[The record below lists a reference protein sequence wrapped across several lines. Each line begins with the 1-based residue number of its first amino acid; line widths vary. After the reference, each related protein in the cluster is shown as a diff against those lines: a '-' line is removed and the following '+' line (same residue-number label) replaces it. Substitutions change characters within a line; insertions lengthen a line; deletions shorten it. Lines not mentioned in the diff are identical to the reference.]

1 MGELNTNYATKGL
14 ANGVGIPA
22 LVLGSLGFLGSANRD
37 GNGGLLGGIFGGGQ
51 GNQVQALMADNAKL
65 RAEKYADKNTADV
78 YSAMRSEINGLG
90 ERLLEKY
97 ISPLSQEAADN
108 RTRVAVLESEQK
120 CAAEKAEL
128 REQLIQAKIDNCCCQ
143 LNGKIDSVAQT
154 AACGIAQNA
163 NAIAGLQNVVNSITA
178 TIVPQSVICPPV
190 MPRFNSFTVPTDT
203 APATQ
208 PISGT
213 VTVNKK

>member
-1 MGELNTNYATKGL
+1 MGEFASKGVAGTGLGLGIAGTALGLL
-14 ANGVGIPA
+14 AGN
-22 LVLGSLGFLGSANRD
+22 NN
-37 GNGGLLGGIFGGGQ
+37 GNGILGGILGGNN
-51 GNQVQALMADNAKL
+51 NQLEVLLADNAKL
-65 RAEKYADKNTADV
+65 RAEKYADKNTAEV
-78 YSAMRSEINGLG
+78 YAALRNETKDLG

-108 RTRVAVLESEQK
+108 RTRVAVLEAKVQ
-120 CAAEKAEL
+120 CDNEKALL
-128 REQLIQAKIDNCCCQ
+128 REQLIEAKIDKCCCEM
-143 LNGKIDSVAQT
+143 NGKIDNVAHT

-163 NAIAGLQNVVNSITA
+163 NAIAGLQNTVNSITA
-178 TIVPQSVICPPV
+178 TIIPQSVICPPV
-190 MPRFNSFTVPTDT
+190 MPRYNSWVAPTDT

>member
-1 MGELNTNYATKGL
+1 MGEFASKGVAGTGLGLGIAGTALGLL
-14 ANGVGIPA
+14 AGN
-22 LVLGSLGFLGSANRD
+22 NN
-37 GNGGLLGGIFGGGQ
+37 GNGILGGILGGNN
-51 GNQVQALMADNAKL
+51 NQLEVLLADNAKL
-65 RAEKYADKNTADV
+65 RAEKYADKNTAEV
-78 YSAMRSEINGLG
+78 YAALRNETKDLG

-108 RTRVAVLESEQK
+108 RTRVAVLEAKVQ
-120 CAAEKAEL
+120 CDNEKALL
-128 REQLIQAKIDNCCCQ
+128 REKLIEAKIDNCCCEM
-143 LNGKIDSVAQT
+143 NGKIDNVANH
-154 AACGIAQNA
+154 ASCGIAQNA
-163 NAIAGLQNVVNSITA
+163 NAIACLQNTVNSITA
-178 TIVPQSVICPPV
+178 TIIPQSVICPPV